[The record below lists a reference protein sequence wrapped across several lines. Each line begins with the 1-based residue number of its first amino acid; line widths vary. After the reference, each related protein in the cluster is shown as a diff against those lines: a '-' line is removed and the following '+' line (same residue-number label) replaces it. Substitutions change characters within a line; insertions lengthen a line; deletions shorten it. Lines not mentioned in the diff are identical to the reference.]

1 MPKKHLSKQPT
12 NETKQPGHNATESD
26 TKRRKLL
33 SSALSASAL
42 IVTTANKPAW
52 ATDRCTRSA
61 LNSANL
67 SGQHTIGGCGRS
79 PGFWRNRTD
88 WPLGCSRA
96 DAFTNIFGSYK
107 YKGSVLFLNK
117 SLADVINISG
127 SSDSNPGNIALHLI
141 GAYCNAKAFPKT
153 NANGKGYAYT
163 SDQVVSMFQTAA
175 STACALS
182 SSTALETLKNTLQ
195 VANETYDGV
204 TDWP

>member
-1 MPKKHLSKQPT
+1 MPNKHLSKRPPNDTEQPCT
-12 NETKQPGHNATESD
+12 NATESD

-42 IVTTANKPAW
+42 IVTAANKPAW

-79 PGFWRNRTD
+79 AGFWRNRTD
-88 WPLGCSRA
+88 WPTGCSRA
-96 DAFTNIFGSYK
+96 DAFTNVFGSYK
-107 YKGSVLFLNK
+107 YKGSVLFINK
-117 SLADVINISG
+117 SLSDVISISG

-163 SDQVVSMFQTAA
+163 SNQVVSMFQNAA
-175 STACALS
+175 SIACAS
-182 SSTALETLKNTLQ
+182 SSPTALETLKNTLQ
-195 VANETYDGV
+195 LANDSYDTL

>member
-1 MPKKHLSKQPT
+1 MPDKHLPQQPT
-12 NETKQPGHNATESD
+12 NDTEQPSNNTTESD

-33 SSALSASAL
+33 SSVLSASAL

-79 PGFWRNRTD
+79 AGFWRNRTD
-88 WPLGCSRA
+88 WPTGCSRA
-96 DAFTNIFGSYK
+96 DAFTNVFGSYK
-107 YKGSVLFLNK
+107 YKGVVLFINK
-117 SLADVINISG
+117 SLADVINMSG
-127 SSDSNPGNIALHLI
+127 SSDSNPANIGLHVV

-153 NANGKGYAYT
+153 NPNGKGYAYT
-163 SDQVVSMFQTAA
+163 PEQVVSMFQTAA
-175 STACALS
+175 GIANIANSPTAF
-182 SSTALETLKNTLQ
+182 ETLKNTLQ
-195 VANETYDGV
+195 LANDTYDNL

>member
-1 MPKKHLSKQPT
+1 MPNKHLSEQPA
-12 NETKQPGHNATESD
+12 NDTKQPCNNAKESD
-26 TKRRKLL
+26 GKRRRLL

-88 WPLGCSRA
+88 WPSGCSRA
-96 DAFTNIFGSYK
+96 DAFTNVFGSYK
-107 YKGSVLFLNK
+107 YKGAVLFQNK

-127 SSDSNPGNIALHLI
+127 SSDANPGNIALHLI

-153 NANGKGYAYT
+153 NPNGKGYAYT
-163 SDQVVSMFQTAA
+163 PDQVISMFQAAAGTAN
-175 STACALS
+175 ALS
-182 SSTALETLKNTLQ
+182 SPTEFEKLKNTLQ
-195 VANETYDGV
+195 VANETYDNV